1 VSAEPFKAVLDRILA
16 AQPEIFL
23 QNHEGYYRH
32 RDVTELVQQLV
43 NHRAALENLLSDDY
57 GTANAR
63 AEARSLLAGWNK

>member
-1 VSAEPFKAVLDRILA
+1 MNAPLKTVLDRVLD

-32 RDVTELVQQLV
+32 RDIADLIQGLVD
-43 NHRAALENLLSDDY
+43 HRMALANLMLDDY

-63 AEARSLLAGWNK
+63 AEARRLLDGWNA